1 LGTRLVVES
10 ERRGISETTRLLVV
24 ICFFLLIAAIILFTT
39 LQNQWNLISELQED
53 LERSRF
59 TAHKNYWRFY
69 YTKPENQNFGIDGL
83 EVTLSAYNWS
93 LPYRKFEFDCSEMS
107 ACLEQYLE
115 NRGWNTSIAV
125 GFSHAWLLVETNESD
140 YTPVEATTLEII
152 YDDNENYDNY
162 FGYEHLFKNIY
173 SADAFDADE
182 FTWWTSYGYT
192 DSEWVEYFIP

>member
-1 LGTRLVVES
+1 MVVES
-10 ERRGISETTRLLVV
+10 ERRGISETNRLLVV
-24 ICFFLLIAAIILFTT
+24 ICFFLLIASIVLFTT
-39 LQNQWNLISELQED
+39 LQKQWNLISELQED

-83 EVTLSAYNWS
+83 EETLSAYNWS
-93 LPYRKFEFDCSEMS
+93 QPYRQFEFDCSEMS
-107 ACLEQYLE
+107 AYLEQYLE

-140 YTPVEATTLEII
+140 YTPVEATSLEII

-162 FGYEHLFKNIY
+162 FRYEHLFKNIY
-173 SADAFDADE
+173 SAHAFDATE
-182 FTWWTSYGYT
+182 FRWYTSYGYT
-192 DSEWVEYFIP
+192 DPEWVEYFTP